1 MKLEPDLKPR
11 TIGEKE
17 SLLRSRLEAIEARG
31 DIDIRAKANARA
43 AIKHETLIDVL
54 VGALPFQDGNVRL
67 VAASPWPRG
76 GVALTVEIMDGS
88 WRPFDGNPWVIMN
101 PPVLVADD
109 AGDVARAIEGKEERY
124 RVDVLGALRAAMRRR
139 FGA

>member
-1 MKLEPDLKPR
+1 MKIEPDDNPR
-11 TIGEKE
+11 KKGEKE
-17 SLLRSRLEAIEARG
+17 TALIANLEAVDARG
-31 DIDIRAKANARA
+31 DLDHRAKAVARA
-43 AIKHETLIDVL
+43 AIKHETLL
-54 VGALPFQDGNVRL
+54 EALQGALPLQDGGVRI